1 LNFPLNRGRKS
12 SFPEKKMLAL
22 SLVLGSFLIILF
34 LIVGLVTGWV
44 AREYMMTHQ
53 EGPKQIAYH
62 PEFYNNDGDLID
74 EEIVSVR
81 FEQGYFDD
89 DFEMGD
95 VEDEE

>member
-1 LNFPLNRGRKS
+1 
-12 SFPEKKMLAL
+12 MLAV
-22 SLVLGSFLIILF
+22 SLVLGSFLTILF

-62 PEFYNNDGDLID
+62 PEFYNKDGDLID

-81 FEQGYFDD
+81 FEEGYFDD
-89 DFEMGD
+89 DFEVED
-95 VEDEE
+95 VEDED

>member
-1 LNFPLNRGRKS
+1 
-12 SFPEKKMLAL
+12 MLAL